1 MGIDNEGEDWGNV
14 DNEGEDWST
23 NKPTY
28 APYPMP
34 PMTLSPTI
42 DLLGRLEDLK
52 GTYYCAVSWDQ
63 IDCEN
68 AIPCP
73 SGDAKG
79 KIKISDWYY
88 IVKAAHLLLNL
99 AKYYSQSARKKPCRA
114 LVVHLAR
121 RANPH
126 PHLLASPIRDQ
137 LTLQLKLTKLLRNT
151 SADLVGVIW

>member
-1 MGIDNEGEDWGNV
+1 MNNSDCPKGQGCYLAEFDCSKPQRFPTTSPVEQPTQSPSIPPEPANNAEDNTSDNMGIDNEGEDWGDV

-23 NKPTY
+23 NKPTS

-88 IVKAAHLLLNL
+88 IVEAAHLLLNL
-99 AKYYSQSARKKPCRA
+99 AK
-114 LVVHLAR
+114 
-121 RANPH
+121 
-126 PHLLASPIRDQ
+126 
-137 LTLQLKLTKLLRNT
+137 
-151 SADLVGVIW
+151 